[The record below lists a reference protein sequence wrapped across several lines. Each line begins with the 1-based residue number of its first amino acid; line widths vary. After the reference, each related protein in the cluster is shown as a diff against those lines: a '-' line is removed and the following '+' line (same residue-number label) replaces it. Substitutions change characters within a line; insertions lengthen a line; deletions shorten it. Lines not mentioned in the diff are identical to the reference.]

1 MIKSILTICL
11 ISLTSITYSQNKEPI
26 IRKGFMIGTSIGISH
41 SIQSFPNKSQN
52 DTDFGFDL
60 KAGYMIKSNLALLIT
75 SNVSGYEYSGI
86 GRSRKRDFG
95 VLAPTVQYWFRDR
108 FWALAGIGLGLDAPV
123 FFDVKDPDNHE
134 EEIAYHTGLGIVA
147 AIGYELY
154 QGESFTIDLKAR
166 MTYRNVN
173 MAEGKTT
180 GVSPSILMGIN
191 FY

>member
-52 DTDFGFDL
+52 DTDFSFDL
-60 KAGYMIKSNLALLIT
+60 KAGYMIKSNIALLIT

-95 VLAPTVQYWFRDR
+95 VLAPTVEYWFRDR
-108 FWALAGIGLGLDAPV
+108 FWALAGIGLGLDAP
-123 FFDVKDPDNHE
+123 FFLMSR
-134 EEIAYHTGLGIVA
+134 IL
-147 AIGYELY
+147 
-154 QGESFTIDLKAR
+154 TIMKR
-166 MTYRNVN
+166 R
-173 MAEGKTT
+173 
-180 GVSPSILMGIN
+180 
-191 FY
+191 

>member
-1 MIKSILTICL
+1 M
-11 ISLTSITYSQNKEPI
+11 
-26 IRKGFMIGTSIGISH
+26 
-41 SIQSFPNKSQN
+41 
-52 DTDFGFDL
+52 
-60 KAGYMIKSNLALLIT
+60 
-75 SNVSGYEYSGI
+75 
-86 GRSRKRDFG
+86 
-95 VLAPTVQYWFRDR
+95 APTVQYWFRDR

-134 EEIAYHTGLGIVA
+134 EEIAYHTGLGIVG

-154 QGESFTIDLKAR
+154 QGGRFTIDLKAR

-173 MAEGKTT
+173 IAEGKTA